1 MYIYIHICVDI
12 YILYCIFYICVYI
25 YVYTYI
31 CMCVYTYIYIYI
43 QRERERERES
53 EQEQSKINSSSFRH
67 PVQSH
72 SSLTCSSA
80 VQYVSNFRS
89 MVVMFI
95 AVHPRLL
102 LTAACSGLTRSL
114 VVFSKDGGLTH
125 SQSCYRH

>member
-12 YILYCIFYICVYI
+12 YILYCIFYMCVYI
-25 YVYTYI
+25 CVYTYI
-31 CMCVYTYIYIYI
+31 FMCVYTYIYIYI
-43 QRERERERES
+43 HIYTERERE
-53 EQEQSKINSSSFRH
+53 QSKIISSSFRH
-67 PVQSH
+67 PAQSH
-72 SSLTCSSA
+72 SSLTCASA
-80 VQYVSNFRS
+80 VQYVPNFRS

-95 AVHPRLL
+95 AVHSRLL